1 MKIFNYILLL
11 FVTFFGF
18 CLNIQAEEKFGR
30 FFTTPQ
36 QRQNLDE
43 LRNHQPEELVVEI
56 AEDDFA
62 EETREEEQLPVDV
75 VRLRGL
81 VYRQNGK
88 STAWLNEGNTYEG
101 DIGSQYIDVDGISTK
116 GVLLDISGDE
126 TKIELKAG
134 QAYEPAKKKIHGV
147 IRE

>member
-1 MKIFNYILLL
+1 MGYFKNIVKIHYYILLIA
-11 FVTFFGF
+11 FSGP
-18 CLNIQAEEKFGR
+18 CLNVQAEEKFGR

-62 EETREEEQLPVDV
+62 EDTREEEQLPVDV

-81 VYRQNGK
+81 VYRQNGN
-88 STAWLNEGNTYEG
+88 STAWLNEGNTYG
-101 DIGSQYIDVDGISTK
+101 YRVA
-116 GVLLDISGDE
+116 V
-126 TKIELKAG
+126 
-134 QAYEPAKKKIHGV
+134 Y
-147 IRE
+147 